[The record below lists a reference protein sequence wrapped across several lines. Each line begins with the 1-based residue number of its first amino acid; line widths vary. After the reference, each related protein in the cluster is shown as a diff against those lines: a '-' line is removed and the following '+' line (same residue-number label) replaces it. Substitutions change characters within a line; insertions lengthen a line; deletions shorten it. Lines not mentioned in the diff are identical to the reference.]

1 MREAAAVAPRRTYA
15 ERVDALADLINR
27 IALMHSD
34 PHALHQRRDEAA
46 REARRLAAALRADGL

>member
-1 MREAAAVAPRRTYA
+1 MRESGRRTYA
-15 ERVDALADLINR
+15 ERADALADLINR

-46 REARRLAAALRADGL
+46 RAARALAAALRADGL

>member
-1 MREAAAVAPRRTYA
+1 MAIAAPRRTYA
-15 ERVDALADLINR
+15 ERADGLADLINR
-27 IALMHSD
+27 ITLMYSD